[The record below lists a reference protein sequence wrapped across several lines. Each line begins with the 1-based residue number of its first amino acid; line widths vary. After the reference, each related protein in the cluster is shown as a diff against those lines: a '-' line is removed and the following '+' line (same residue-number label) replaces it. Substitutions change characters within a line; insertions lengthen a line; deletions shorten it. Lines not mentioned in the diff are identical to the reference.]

1 MSADETKNP
10 ETAPEAKA
18 EASAVQQPAEGSAA
32 PAADSAAAA
41 KPAEP
46 AAAPAAEAPAPVKPA
61 AAAKPAAKP
70 AAKKEKKKK
79 KPIQLA
85 VIDQAG
91 CTGCEACIP
100 FCPVDCIEIVPGPA
114 GPSNVFLQLVEVELE
129 RCIGCQLC
137 AKACPWETIEMLPYD
152 TAFEYAPNWTVRSV
166 VYTDRP
172 YEPIVDEKEKV
183 KA

>member
-1 MSADETKNP
+1 MSSQEVNP
-10 ETAPEAKA
+10 PVPEA
-18 EASAVQQPAEGSAA
+18 AA
-32 PAADSAAAA
+32 PAETEASPSTATPPASGDAAADPVPAA
-41 KPAEP
+41 KPAT
-46 AAAPAAEAPAPVKPA
+46 
-61 AAAKPAAKP
+61 KPAAKP
-70 AAKKEKKKK
+70 VAAKKEKKKK
-79 KPIQLA
+79 KPLVLA

-114 GPSNVFLQLVEVELE
+114 GPNNVFLQLVEVELE

-152 TAFEYAPNWTVRSV
+152 TAFEYAPAWTVRGF
-166 VYTDRP
+166 VYKDRP
-172 YEPIVDEKEKV
+172 YQPIVDEKEPV